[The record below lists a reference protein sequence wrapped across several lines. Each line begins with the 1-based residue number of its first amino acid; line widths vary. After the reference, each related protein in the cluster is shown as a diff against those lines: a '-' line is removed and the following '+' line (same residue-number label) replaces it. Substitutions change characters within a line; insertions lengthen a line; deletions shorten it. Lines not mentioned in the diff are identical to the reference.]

1 MHIDLRQLRHL
12 LALAE
17 HRSFVAAAGSVRLSQ
32 SAFSRSIQALEHSV
46 GCQLVDRASKDL
58 VPTRQGLV
66 VLEHARRLVSGA
78 HQLSNEI
85 RQFNDL
91 ETGELRFG
99 HVPASGLVTRAVAG
113 FVGKYP
119 KARVRFEAATAAEM
133 GKRLLADELEFFVA
147 DSRGFDGDS
156 AYQVLRLKARAWQ
169 FCCRPGHPLAGR
181 GVVTQEELRAWPLA
195 VPRGEPGLVE
205 LGATIEC
212 TAGLHALVAGSDAL
226 GVSLGEAGLVRLK
239 VTGVEMPEARHA
251 IVSRARQR
259 LSPLAEA
266 MVGEILLVD
275 QAEDGAS
282 LERMAV

>member
-58 VPTRQGLV
+58 APTRQGLV

-156 AYQVLRLKARAWQ
+156 AYQVLRLKARTWQ
-169 FCCRPGHPLAGR
+169 FCCRPRHPLAGR

-212 TAGLHALVAGSDAL
+212 TAGLHALVAGSDAV

-239 VTGVEMPEARHA
+239 VIGIEMPEARHG

>member
-32 SAFSRSIQALEHSV
+32 SAFSRSIQALEQSV

-58 VPTRQGLV
+58 APTRQGLV

-91 ETGELRFG
+91 EAGELRFG
-99 HVPASGLVTRAVAG
+99 HSPANVLVTRAVAR
-113 FVGKYP
+113 FVGRYP
-119 KARVRFEAATAAEM
+119 KARVRFQAGDTGEL

-147 DSRGFDGDS
+147 DSRGYEGNPAF
-156 AYQVLRLKARAWQ
+156 QVLRLKPRAWQ
-169 FCCRPGHPLAGR
+169 FFVRQGHPLAER
-181 GVVTQEELRAWPLA
+181 SRVTLEDLKSWPLA
-195 VPRGEPGLVE
+195 TSAGEPSLVG

-212 TAGLHALVAGSDAL
+212 AQGLHALVAGSDAI
-226 GVSLGEAGLVRLK
+226 GVSHDGVGLVRLQMSGIE
-239 VTGVEMPEARHA
+239 VPEARHA
-251 IVSRARQR
+251 IVSQARQR
-259 LSPLAEA
+259 LSPLAQA
-266 MVGEILLVD
+266 MVEEMLGAD
-275 QAEDGAS
+275 QAEEA
-282 LERMAV
+282 MALGQLAV

>member
-32 SAFSRSIQALEHSV
+32 SAFSRSIQALELSV

-58 VPTRQGLV
+58 APTRQGLV

-91 ETGELRFG
+91 EAGELRFG
-99 HVPASGLVTRAVAG
+99 YSPASGLLTRAMAG
-113 FVGKYP
+113 FVGRYP
-119 KARVRFEAATAAEM
+119 KARVRVQTEEL

-147 DSRGFDGDS
+147 DSRGFEGDS
-156 AYQVLRLKARAWQ
+156 AFQVLRLKPRAWQ
-169 FCCRPGHPLAGR
+169 FFVRDGHPLAEQNR
-181 GVVTQEELRAWPLA
+181 VTEEDLKAWPLA
-195 VPRGEPGLVE
+195 ISAGAPSLGE

-212 TAGLHALVAGSDAL
+212 AEGLQALVAGSDVI
-226 GVSLGEAGLVRLK
+226 GVSHDGGGLVRLQISGIE
-239 VTGVEMPEARHA
+239 VPEARYA
-251 IVSRARQR
+251 VVSRARQR

-266 MVGEILLVD
+266 MVGEILAVD

-282 LERMAV
+282 LEKMAV

>member
-32 SAFSRSIQALEHSV
+32 SAFSRSIQALELSV

-58 VPTRQGLV
+58 APTRQGLV

-91 ETGELRFG
+91 EAGELRFG
-99 HVPASGLVTRAVAG
+99 HSPANVLVMRAVAG
-113 FVGKYP
+113 FVGRYP
-119 KARVRFEAATAAEM
+119 KARVRFQTAEL
-133 GKRLLADELEFFVA
+133 GKRLLADELECFVA
-147 DSRGFDGDS
+147 DSRGFEGDS
-156 AYQVLRLKARAWQ
+156 AFQVLRLKPRAWQ
-169 FCCRPGHPLAGR
+169 FFVRPGHPLAEQAR
-181 GVVTQEELRAWPLA
+181 VTQEDLKAWPLA
-195 VPRGEPGLVE
+195 ICAGEPSLVE

-212 TAGLHALVAGSDAL
+212 AEGLRALVAESDAI
-226 GVSLGEAGLVRLK
+226 GVSHDGVGLVRLQ
-239 VTGVEMPEARHA
+239 VSGIEVPEARYA
-251 IVSRARQR
+251 VVSRARQR

-266 MVGEILLVD
+266 MVGEILAVD